1 MSTNYKNIAK
11 QMVQDFLELEEL
23 TESNLRGIPNTKLGL
38 KYQIDT
44 SAAGELWRGVRMGML
59 QQYDLQTSYG
69 STAKKMYDDKIVDRI
84 NELTYKQ
91 LGEIY
96 SIDGIAAMNILIGLD
111 AAKRNGKDRVFGDI
125 FGITTGK
132 VFINRSELSQARVH
146 RPTQA
151 GISGS
156 EKEGAD
162 SIVLSGGYEDDQD
175 YGDVIIYTGAGGNE
189 NGKQIRDQE
198 LKGVNLALAKS
209 KLDELPVRVIR
220 GYTHKSP
227 FSPKTG
233 YEYAGL
239 FKVVDYWSEIGK
251 SGFIVWRFRLERI
264 YDDYS
269 ETKEDESLDDT
280 LGSEQTQRVSVTTNR
295 IKRDYKLAVKIK
307 EMYDYK
313 CQVCGITLNTSAGKY
328 IEAAHIKPLGK
339 PHNGPDKANNIIC
352 LCPNHHVLFDNGG
365 FTINDDFSL
374 NGIEGILIVNTVK
387 HKLNLDYIKYHREH
401 YFS

>member
-1 MSTNYKNIAK
+1 MSKNYKNIAK
-11 QMVQDFLELEEL
+11 QMVQDYLELEEL
-23 TESNLRGIPNTKLGL
+23 TESNKRGIPNTKLGQ
-38 KYQIDT
+38 KYEIDT

-59 QQYDLQTSYG
+59 QQYDSKTIYG
-69 STAKKMYDDKIVDRI
+69 LAVKQMHDDNVVDRI
-84 NELTYKQ
+84 NKLTYKE

-96 SIDGIAAMNILIGLD
+96 NIDGTAAMNILIGLD
-111 AAKRNGKDRVFGDI
+111 AAKKNGKDRVFGNILGIAPGQI
-125 FGITTGK
+125 FVDRAELAQAK
-132 VFINRSELSQARVH
+132 VH
-146 RPTQA
+146 KPTQA

-156 EKEGAD
+156 EKEGSD

-189 NGKQIRDQE
+189 NGKQVRDQE

-209 KLDELPVRVIR
+209 KLDELPIRVVR

-239 FKVVDYWSEIGK
+239 FKVVDYWSEVGK
-251 SGFIVWRFRLERI
+251 SGFIVWRFRLEKI
-264 YDDYS
+264 YKDYI
-269 ETKEDESLDDT
+269 ETKEVFLDDN
-280 LGSEQTQRVSVTTNR
+280 LGNEQTERVSVTTNR

-307 EMYDYK
+307 EIYDYK
-313 CQVCGITLNTSAGKY
+313 CQVCGITLNTSAGQY
-328 IEAAHIKPLGK
+328 IEAAHIKPLGS

-365 FTINDDFSL
+365 FTINDDLTL
-374 NGIEGILIVNTVK
+374 NNIEGILTVNTNK
-387 HKLNLDYIKYHREH
+387 HQLDMEYIKYHREH
-401 YFS
+401 YSK